1 MLPFLA
7 FLALSV
13 FTSGASNIYDAIGR
27 FYNWSEMPQDDT
39 GVFFGFAGC
48 TRKVLIYAIECMRNT
63 FASGWYTSDF
73 FTRSTQLKALAQ
85 QIANETGASAEGLYK
100 WCSRVYSACTK
111 DSDILGY
118 MAGGDFSKI
127 DYYKKVVSE
136 NVSEAAQQAAE
147 TVEYGINY
155 ESHAEKK
162 FSAVLPVVG
171 ILGACYI
178 VKKVLD

>member
-13 FTSGASNIYDAIGR
+13 LTSGASNIYDAIGR
-27 FYNWSEMPQDDT
+27 FYSWSEMPKDDT

-48 TRKVLIYAIECMRNT
+48 TRNVLIYTLECMRNT
-63 FASGWYTSDF
+63 FAAGWFTPDF

-111 DSDILGY
+111 DADILGY
-118 MAGGDFSKI
+118 MAGGEFSKI
-127 DYYKKVVSE
+127 DYYKKVISE
-136 NVSEAAQQAAE
+136 NVSETAE
-147 TVEYGINY
+147 QVAENIEYGIKY
-155 ESHAEKK
+155 ESPAEKK
-162 FSAVLPVVG
+162 FSAVLPVVS
-171 ILGACYI
+171 ILGVCYL